1 MLERGKMERG
11 IFEIVDTESLVP
23 GSHLLRKIDAAVDFT
38 KIYDMVEPLY
48 CADNGRP
55 SVDPVVL
62 FKMALIQHLY
72 GLSSLRRTAE
82 EVSLN
87 VAYRWFLGYRLQE
100 DTPHFSTISY
110 NFRHRFTSET
120 VDQIFNWILMEM
132 VEAGYVAPG
141 VVFVDG
147 THIKA
152 NANTKK
158 VVQKEVP
165 VAAKRYAEELMEEV
179 NADREAHGKKP
190 FEDDSDDDN
199 NNEPPTP
206 PKKKR
211 DNTSK
216 KKLKKRKKEAKKKTV
231 TVSTTDPDCGLF
243 VKGDHKRQLAYE
255 AHTACDVHGVVLA
268 VEVTPGN
275 VHDSV
280 AFDDVYDKVV
290 EQFPQVHAF
299 VADSAYKTPHICKK
313 VFSDSRVLST
323 AYKRPQTM
331 KGGHEWWK
339 YVYDEHFDC
348 VICPEYQVLK
358 YSTTN
363 REGYREYK
371 SNPQVCADCP
381 TRHLCTK
388 NKDCIKTVTRH
399 IWKEYEEQADD
410 ARYTPI
416 YQQMYRARK
425 ETIERVFADAKEQHG
440 MRYTRYTGLAQVTNW
455 VKLKFAAMNLKK
467 LAKWSWRDIR
477 SNFIFSIIPFFFPQY
492 AMNPCLA
499 CAKQGFLDGLWRT
512 PSRCPPYMCYTSS
525 FANASTCARLLSPSA
540 HRSFTSFS
548 AKVRFLD
555 FSSMP
560 FITLAA
566 TGAQEPFSIKPTVR
580 FWKLRSVR
588 WWINSFMK
596 GNTSP
601 L

>member
-23 GSHLLRKIDAAVDFT
+23 KEHLLRKIDAAVDFN

-48 CADNGRP
+48 CANNGRP

-62 FKMALIQHLY
+62 FKMVLIQHLY
-72 GLSSLRRTAE
+72 GLGSLRRTAE
-82 EVSLN
+82 EVSFN

-110 NFRHRFTSET
+110 NFCHRFTSET

-158 VVQKEVP
+158 VVKKEIP
-165 VAAKRYAEELMEEV
+165 VAAKRYAEELMDEV
-179 NADREAHGKKP
+179 NADREAHGKKA

-199 NNEPPTP
+199 SNDPPAP

-231 TVSTTDPDCGLF
+231 TVSTTDPECGLF
-243 VKGDHKRQLAYE
+243 VKGDHKKQMAYE

-280 AFDDVYDKVV
+280 PFDDVYDKVV
-290 EQFPQVHAF
+290 EQFPDVHAF
-299 VADSAYKTPHICKK
+299 VADSAYKAPHICKK
-313 VFSDSRVLST
+313 VFSDGRILST

-331 KGGHEWWK
+331 KGGHPK
-339 YVYDEHFDC
+339 DAYVYDEHFDC
-348 VICPEYQVLK
+348 ILCPENQVLS

-363 REGYREYK
+363 RDGYREYK
-371 SNPQVCADCP
+371 SDPKVCVNCP
-381 TRHLCTK
+381 TRHLCTR

-399 IWKEYEEQADD
+399 IWAEYVEMAEN
-410 ARYTPI
+410 ARHTPI
-416 YQQMYRARK
+416 CKRMYKARK

-499 CAKQGFLDGLWRT
+499 
-512 PSRCPPYMCYTSS
+512 
-525 FANASTCARLLSPSA
+525 
-540 HRSFTSFS
+540 
-548 AKVRFLD
+548 
-555 FSSMP
+555 
-560 FITLAA
+560 
-566 TGAQEPFSIKPTVR
+566 
-580 FWKLRSVR
+580 
-588 WWINSFMK
+588 
-596 GNTSP
+596 
-601 L
+601 